1 MSPEQCRGAGRVDHR
16 TDIYALG
23 CLMFEMASGRP
34 PFVGE
39 GPGDVLAAHLFQE
52 PPSLARIQ
60 PVLADIVARMLA
72 KKPEDR
78 FQTMNE
84 VVSALVGAGRGGRTA
99 QESIP
104 TLRSAIPQEAVRTE
118 LHPNAT
124 VYKPTTTLGSANG
137 ELSTV
142 HGAGR
147 RGPPRLLIVS
157 AVFFFVLSVG
167 TSAIVWVRRNA
178 TGQKIADSKA
188 TAGDSNVDRP
198 PTAQPEPARS
208 PVVEAAH
215 TPTRSSPSPQ
225 RVVLSLDSQPAGAD
239 VFRAADGIR
248 VGKTPWKGEYEASS
262 AEAVF
267 LLRLKGYRDQ
277 SVVMTLSRDVTR
289 AISME
294 RLARRTSAAKT
305 PTTPPTAEKKQT
317 PASSSAPSDKK
328 PEKNGV
334 VDPFAN

>member
-1 MSPEQCRGAGRVDHR
+1 
-16 TDIYALG
+16 
-23 CLMFEMASGRP
+23 
-34 PFVGE
+34 
-39 GPGDVLAAHLFQE
+39 
-52 PPSLARIQ
+52 
-60 PVLADIVARMLA
+60 
-72 KKPEDR
+72 
-78 FQTMNE
+78 
-84 VVSALVGAGRGGRTA
+84 
-99 QESIP
+99 
-104 TLRSAIPQEAVRTE
+104 
-118 LHPNAT
+118 
-124 VYKPTTTLGSANG
+124 
-137 ELSTV
+137 
-142 HGAGR
+142 
-147 RGPPRLLIVS
+147 VS